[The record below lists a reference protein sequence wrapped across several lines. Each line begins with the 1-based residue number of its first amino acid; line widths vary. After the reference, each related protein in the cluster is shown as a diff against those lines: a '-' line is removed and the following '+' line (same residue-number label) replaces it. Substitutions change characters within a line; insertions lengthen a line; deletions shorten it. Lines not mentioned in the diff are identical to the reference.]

1 MKQDMNDTFRIALRA
16 MVMAAMTLLASST
29 ATAQVKVYGNV
40 YGGGNLADVKENA
53 AVNMSAGQV
62 YGNVYGGGK
71 GKADNF
77 KCDKAMVGEEKK
89 ENACAEPDSEENV
102 NKGTIVTISNGTVG
116 TLEGEEG
123 SKTLKAGTGNVYGG
137 GEIGRVEWNTQVRIG
152 VGTGEGTFAP
162 VIYGSVFGAGKGLET
177 HGYSALVR
185 GNSTVTIQGN
195 AKVGYNVYGGG
206 EMSTVGRYWVKNIP
220 TTLCEGETQP
230 TPPSDLPDEM
240 PYKTRR
246 GGKSTVTVQGKAQI
260 GPGNGATENA
270 GHVFGAGKGVTPTY
284 VHTGDK
290 GNWSRRMVDYNS
302 TKHTGEPGTTWDYYE
317 AYTEDQIADTNF
329 PKYVWEYFVDDA
341 NPSAI
346 NYKSGKDKY
355 FEFLQTLALVT
366 GTDVTI
372 DGEGVVKGNVY
383 GGSESGFVQDDTK
396 VTIKGESE
404 IGTTTYG
411 NVFGG
416 GKGIE
421 TFAEA
426 GKVKGT
432 TTVAINKGTVS
443 GNVYGGGELGD
454 VGIIDKTEKDNE
466 GKLTYNYHWKQ
477 SDGNTANVTE
487 NNKITGTNNNTGIC
501 KVAVSGGTIGTSGT
515 ASAEHGNVY
524 GAGKGTGITW
534 WCEKA
539 ISYATS
545 VTIIAGTVNGNVY
558 GGGQVGRVE
567 DDAKVMIGTAGA
579 TGDSKPTITGSVFGA
594 GAGLETHG
602 YSALVRGNA
611 EVTVQGT
618 AQIGG
623 SVYGGGET
631 ASVGKFE
638 VVGGLPT
645 KPKTGGTCIV
655 NIKDNAKI
663 GSSGTGHN
671 VYGACKGVTPAY
683 NSSNYKS
690 VYSMQLYE
698 NRPSG
703 DAGDTWDYYTTY
715 EEGYTGQ
722 KFIKRYYKTE
732 TDYLDFLKTLALTS
746 HPHVTIGGTWTPNGT
761 TGTITASG
769 SPTVYGSVYG
779 GGQRGVT
786 LGHVD
791 VNMVGGTV
799 EQDVYGGGALA
810 DTNLGNWDVNVYEE
824 TTTHNE
830 GEDLYTRTGEEGNY
844 IYTKVTDISAT
855 SGPYYRQVP
864 TWAHTEGSAYYTT
877 TVDLTGGT
885 IKGDAYGGGL
895 GDLAE
900 RGTGHSDIEAMVYG
914 DVSVTLGTLPTTTS
928 SSTTPGTATAFHVAT
943 INDDES
949 KPVVSSGRVFGCNNL
964 NGSPK
969 GSVLVTVN
977 KTVAGNISRT
987 HEDQDNTG
995 RPPMGDASPAD
1006 RSYEV
1011 AAVYGG
1017 GNLSD
1022 YEPYSEEGET
1032 EKKMPR
1038 VRLTTCDISVEDV
1051 YGGGN
1056 AAKVPATDV
1065 LIQGAYEIENVFGGG
1080 NGADKYTLD
1089 GGITWKTN
1097 NGADVGTESNPGDA
1111 NTLMLGGYIHSAFGG
1126 SNSKGDIFGTVYIDK
1141 SSGGCDGCPVQVDKM
1156 VAAGNNADFN
1166 QDVKVVVG
1174 CQGSDKTPMRFFG
1187 ADNANVNG
1195 NVEVTITS
1203 GNYGQVFAGN
1213 NIGGAIRGHI
1223 IMNIEETSDCE
1234 PIRIDELYLGGN
1246 EAAYSRFGYYVKTTT
1261 SEGEGAGIGAPSET
1275 PALDNDGRLVFMPR
1289 KSADDPH
1296 KPVNTYDR
1304 TNNKWTIIENEADYP
1319 LYDQPVLNII
1329 SCTRIDK
1336 VYGGGYGAGATLYG
1350 DPIVNINMIPGKHTS
1365 SVSSKMTELGLPST
1379 DNSDKLGIIGD
1390 VFGGGNAAKIEGN
1403 TTVNIG
1409 TATLESMSKVPTL
1422 LVMSMAV
1429 ATRLMSQVI
1438 HL

>member
-16 MVMAAMTLLASST
+16 MAVAAMTLLAGST
-29 ATAQVKVYGNV
+29 VMAQVKVYGNV

-53 AVNMSAGQV
+53 AVNMSAGHV
-62 YGNVYGGGK
+62 FGNVFGGGK

-77 KCDKAMVGEEKK
+77 KCDKAMVGEEKQ

-116 TLEGEEG
+116 TLEGGEG
-123 SKTLKAGTGNVYGG
+123 SQTLKAGTGNVYGG
-137 GEIGRVEWNTQVRIG
+137 GEIGRVEWNTQVRLG

-162 VIYGSVFGAGKGLET
+162 VIYGNVFGAGKGLET

-195 AKVGYNVYGGG
+195 AMVGYNVYGGG

-290 GNWSRRMVDYNS
+290 ENWSRRMVDYKS
-302 TKHTGEPGTTWDYYE
+302 TKHTGEPGTTWDYFE
-317 AYTEDQIADTNF
+317 KYTEDQIADENF

-341 NPSAI
+341 NPSAT

-366 GTDVTI
+366 GTEVTI
-372 DGEGVVKGNVY
+372 GGDGVVEGNVY
-383 GGSESGFVQDDTK
+383 GGSESGFVQDDTNVK
-396 VTIKGESE
+396 IQGESCT

-416 GKGIE
+416 GKGLE

-432 TTVAINKGTVS
+432 TMVAINDGTVS

-454 VGIIDKTEKDNE
+454 VGIIDKTEKED
-466 GKLTYNYHWKQ
+466 GKLTYNYHWKK

-487 NNKITGTNNNTGIC
+487 NNKITVTNNNTGIC
-501 KVAVSGGTIGTSGT
+501 KVTVSGGTIGTGGT

-545 VTIIAGTVNGNVY
+545 VTITAGTVNGNVY

-698 NRPSG
+698 NRPS
-703 DAGDTWDYYTTY
+703 DDEAWDYYTTY

-746 HPHVTIGGTWTPNGT
+746 HPHVTIGGTYET
-761 TGTITASG
+761 TGTITPSG

-786 LGHVD
+786 LGNVD
-791 VNMVGGTV
+791 VNIVGGNV

-810 DTNLGNWDVNVYEE
+810 DTNLGNWDANHYEE
-824 TTTHNE
+824 TTEHNE
-830 GEDLYTRTGEEGNY
+830 GEDLYTRTREEGNY
-844 IYTKVTDISAT
+844 IYPKVTDISAT

-1126 SNSKGDIFGTVYIDK
+1126 SNSQGDIFGT
-1141 SSGGCDGCPVQVDKM
+1141 
-1156 VAAGNNADFN
+1156 A
-1166 QDVKVVVG
+1166 
-1174 CQGSDKTPMRFFG
+1174 
-1187 ADNANVNG
+1187 
-1195 NVEVTITS
+1195 
-1203 GNYGQVFAGN
+1203 
-1213 NIGGAIRGHI
+1213 
-1223 IMNIEETSDCE
+1223 
-1234 PIRIDELYLGGN
+1234 
-1246 EAAYSRFGYYVKTTT
+1246 
-1261 SEGEGAGIGAPSET
+1261 
-1275 PALDNDGRLVFMPR
+1275 
-1289 KSADDPH
+1289 
-1296 KPVNTYDR
+1296 
-1304 TNNKWTIIENEADYP
+1304 
-1319 LYDQPVLNII
+1319 
-1329 SCTRIDK
+1329 
-1336 VYGGGYGAGATLYG
+1336 
-1350 DPIVNINMIPGKHTS
+1350 
-1365 SVSSKMTELGLPST
+1365 
-1379 DNSDKLGIIGD
+1379 
-1390 VFGGGNAAKIEGN
+1390 
-1403 TTVNIG
+1403 
-1409 TATLESMSKVPTL
+1409 
-1422 LVMSMAV
+1422 
-1429 ATRLMSQVI
+1429 
-1438 HL
+1438 